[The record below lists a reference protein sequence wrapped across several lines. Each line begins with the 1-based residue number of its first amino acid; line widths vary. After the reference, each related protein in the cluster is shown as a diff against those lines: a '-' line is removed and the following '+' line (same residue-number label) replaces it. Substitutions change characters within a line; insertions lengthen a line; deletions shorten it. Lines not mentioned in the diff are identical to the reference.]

1 MVAAPFV
8 CLMSVL
14 VLFQMPDNE
23 KSGKWNVSFAT
34 LLYNTLIYRVSIL
47 YLQSFKTRGVI
58 LLPSRRIMKT
68 FCFTSLNDVLTDAID
83 LVDNSLP
90 SVEYTFRTAPIA
102 LSLTNRLLL
111 CLS

>member
-1 MVAAPFV
+1 
-8 CLMSVL
+8 
-14 VLFQMPDNE
+14 MPDNE
-23 KSGKWNVSFAT
+23 KSGKWNISFAT
-34 LLYNTLIYRVSIL
+34 LLVQYFYLQSFKTFIYSVSIF

-58 LLPSRRIMKT
+58 LLPSRRMMKT

>member
-34 LLYNTLIYRVSIL
+34 LLYNTLIYRVSKL

-58 LLPSRRIMKT
+58 LLPSRRMMKT

>member
-1 MVAAPFV
+1 
-8 CLMSVL
+8 
-14 VLFQMPDNE
+14 MPDNE

-34 LLYNTLIYRVSIL
+34 LLYNTLICRVSKTFIYSVSMF

-58 LLPSRRIMKT
+58 LLPSRRMMKT